1 MNKIDTAPPV
11 QQVSQAYLMPEK
23 SVIIEKVLPYS
34 HSMFCEKN
42 KEVVLQG
49 LESRSLYFIKK
60 GAIEVSYTSDG
71 TKVTVALIGAGNFFG
86 EIGFIDKVSRV
97 RDIRAVENAE
107 IRIFNHN
114 TMEKL
119 LNEDPVLYGNF
130 LTLITRSIC
139 EKFRRILEE
148 SEPLISYAASL
159 STGGHG
165 YTESRPLPINFF
177 QTSDGKTVNKV
188 VEKSKAQFFD
198 LSHMLQQ
205 DSFPDIREDLREK
218 GHNILN
224 SLNNNLEEF
233 NDGISN
239 SKDKDMMWG
248 YVFKEIFPYFMRSRF
263 AERAYYKPKGYAGD
277 FLMIEMIYRN
287 KPEGDGKLG
296 TIIDEWCLNSRSA
309 MAIRGRRKLLSR
321 EIGGL
326 TEKKLKDGNPIQIM
340 NLACGSNREL
350 FDFLSKCE
358 YSDRIEALCVDIDS
372 EALKYTDK
380 RVNVFPHNAALT
392 LMTENLVKWSLG
404 KVSHNIG
411 MQDIIYSSGLMDYLD
426 NRLFLAFINR
436 CYDHLKPDGVLM
448 VGNFAPTNPNRVVMD
463 HILYWQLIHRDKK
476 VLEDLLFQSRFGGN
490 IEILAEEQEINLFIK
505 ATK

>member
-188 VEKSKAQFFD
+188 VEKSKAQFFE
-198 LSHMLQQ
+198 
-205 DSFPDIREDLREK
+205 EDLREK

-476 VLEDLLFQSRFGGN
+476 ILEDILFQSRFGGN